1 MDNRRTGSHGSLRV
15 FAMPISRPKRRAP
28 RRLGAALPAAGA
40 LALVLTGCVGATEAN
55 PTPTPTPTAA
65 APIFASDEEALA
77 AAEQAYAAQLALVDE
92 LSHGGGE
99 ATDRLEEI
107 ATPEYASGISASLER
122 LNKAGLYTTGTT
134 AYDNFDLIEQFELDG
149 VAHVSAYVCLD
160 VGDTRVIDA
169 AGADVTPGDRRV
181 RAPLQV
187 SLESKANGANHLVVA
202 GAEPWSG
209 DDFC

>member
-1 MDNRRTGSHGSLRV
+1 
-15 FAMPISRPKRRAP
+15 MPISRLKRRAP
-28 RRLGAALPAAGA
+28 RRLGAALAAFGA
-40 LALVLTGCVGATEAN
+40 LALVLTGCVGSPAPTQS
-55 PTPTPTPTAA
+55 PTPTEA

-92 LSHGGGE
+92 LSHAGGE
-99 ATDRLEEI
+99 TTDRLEEI
-107 ATPEYASGISASLER
+107 ATPEYASGISASLQR
-122 LNKAGLYTTGTT
+122 LNEAGMHTTGTT
-134 AYDNFDLIEQFELDG
+134 TYDNFDLIEQFEVDG

-169 AGADVTPGDRRV
+169 VGADVTPADRRV

-187 SLESKANGANHLVVA
+187 SLESNADGANQLVVA

>member
-1 MDNRRTGSHGSLRV
+1 
-15 FAMPISRPKRRAP
+15 MPISRLKRRP
-28 RRLGAALPAAGA
+28 LRRLGAALAAVGA
-40 LALVLTGCVGATEAN
+40 LGLVLTGCVGSPA
-55 PTPTPTPTAA
+55 PTPSPTSTEA
-65 APIFASDEEALA
+65 APIFASDEAALA

-92 LSHGGGE
+92 LSHAGGE
-99 ATDRLEEI
+99 TTDRLEEI
-107 ATPEYASGISASLER
+107 ATPDYASGISASLER
-122 LNKAGLYTTGTT
+122 LNEAGMHTTGTT
-134 AYDNFDLIEQFELDG
+134 KYDHFDLMEQFEVDG

-169 AGADVTPGDRRV
+169 VGADVTPADRRV

-187 SLESKANGANHLVVA
+187 SLESRADRANHLVVA